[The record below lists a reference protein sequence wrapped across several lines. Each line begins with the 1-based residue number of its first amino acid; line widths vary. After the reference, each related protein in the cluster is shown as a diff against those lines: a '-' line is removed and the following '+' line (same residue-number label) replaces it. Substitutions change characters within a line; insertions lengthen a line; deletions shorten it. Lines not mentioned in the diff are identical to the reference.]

1 MENQPQA
8 HFLTGSTMGH
18 VATMTLT
25 GMIGLT
31 FLFVADAAT
40 IFWVSFLDD
49 ERLMAA
55 LGFAWTVQFFTLSS
69 SIGFMIAGTAM
80 VSKSLGQGNR
90 GAAREQATTS
100 LMIGVGIQAIAA
112 VLIVWFRRDLLI
124 LAGAQGAVL
133 DIASQFLL
141 IAVPSLPLIVT
152 GMIASSIL
160 RAEGD
165 AKRAMFVTLSVGVIV
180 MIIDPILI
188 LNMGL
193 GIDGAAL
200 GIVISRFI
208 SAGLGLYFV
217 IKSHDLLAPVRI
229 LLIKYWGGP
238 FFIIAIPALLTQL
251 SSPFGNYL
259 VTRILSEHG
268 EGAVAGWAV
277 LGRLIVL
284 AFGGIFSLSG
294 ALGGIV
300 GQNYGAG
307 KFDRI
312 RSAYR
317 DALLFSTGY
326 VFVAWAI
333 LAMTTNPV
341 ITLFG
346 LGEEAA
352 SVVKAFTYVS
362 AGGFVFAG
370 VLYVSNASFNN
381 LGRPI
386 YSTGFNWLKDGLLMW
401 PLCILLG
408 GYFAAPGVVY
418 GQGLA
423 WVIAG
428 ITSAIVGWRFIGNVE
443 ARDIAKAGHKA
454 RLR

>member
-1 MENQPQA
+1 MADQPQA
-8 HFLTGSTMGH
+8 RFLTGSTMRH
-18 VATMTLT
+18 VAVMSMT

-31 FLFVADAAT
+31 FLFLADAAT

-69 SIGFMIAGTAM
+69 SIGFMIAGTAL

-90 GAAREQATTS
+90 GAAREQATTA
-100 LMIGVGIQAIAA
+100 LMIGISIQTITA

-124 LAGAQGAVL
+124 FAGAQGSVL
-133 DIASQFLL
+133 DIASHFLL

-165 AKRAMFVTLSVGVIV
+165 AKRAMLVTLSVGVIA

-188 LNMGL
+188 LIMGL

-217 IKSHDLLAPVRI
+217 INAHNLLAPARLV
-229 LLIKYWGGP
+229 LVKNWGGA

-259 VTRILSEHG
+259 VTRILSDYG

-277 LGRLIVL
+277 LARIVVL
-284 AFGGIFSLSG
+284 AFGGVFALSG

-317 DALLFSTGY
+317 DALLFCTGY
-326 VFVAWAI
+326 VLVAWAI
-333 LAMTTNPV
+333 LVAMTNPV
-341 ITLFG
+341 IALFG

-370 VLYVSNASFNN
+370 ALYVSNASFNN
-381 LGRPI
+381 LGRPL
-386 YSTGFNWLKDGLLMW
+386 YSTAFNWLKDGLLMW
-401 PLCILLG
+401 PLCILLS

-428 ITSAIVGWRFIGNVE
+428 IASVIIGWRFIGNVE
-443 ARDIAKAGHKA
+443 ARDIAKAGQKA